1 MPQKRI
7 DQIVDI
13 LKTHGY
19 VTVKYLCQELH
30 YSTATINRDLN
41 ELQRQKRI
49 VRHYGG
55 AELAEQKGTPLIF
68 RYHKMRPVKRL
79 LSKVAA
85 QQIREGMTVFID
97 GCTTTQYMA
106 EYIKEIPNLTVITN
120 NLNLTSFLSEAGVRC
135 IVLGGQIVEPPYMTG
150 GADGAAMAESY
161 RADMAFF
168 STGGVNAEGVIA
180 DSDGYYLLHKAML
193 RNAMKRVFLVDSQ
206 KFGVSGR
213 RVLGD
218 FSGVDMVIS
227 DYPFSDQAKAR
238 FPRTEFVK
246 IDPPKTQKK

>member
-7 DQIVDI
+7 DQILDI

-41 ELQRQKRI
+41 ELQRQKKILR
-49 VRHYGG
+49 RYGG
-55 AELAEQKGTPLIF
+55 AELVEKKGTPLVF
-68 RYHKMRPVKRL
+68 RYHKMRPVKRQ
-79 LSKVAA
+79 LSKLAA
-85 QQIREGMTVFID
+85 GRVRENMTVFID

-106 EYIKEIPNLTVITN
+106 EYIKEIPGITVITN

-150 GADGAAMAESY
+150 GADAALLAESY

-168 STGGVNAEGVIA
+168 STGGVTAEGEIA
-180 DSDGYYLLHKAML
+180 DSDGYYPLHKAML
-193 RNAMKRVFLVDSQ
+193 KNAKERVFLVDSQ
-206 KFGVSGR
+206 KVDIPGK

-218 FSGVDMVIS
+218 FSQVDTVIS
-227 DYPFSDQAKAR
+227 DFAFSEDVKNR
-238 FPRTEFVK
+238 FPQTEFIK
-246 IDPPKTQKK
+246 AEPTKKQGT